1 MVYFTTSSCFSLWL
15 KCYFGGIKQIL
26 AITFALA
33 ISTLTFA
40 QEEEMIN
47 RRELGQTEIKFNMG
61 TALFELIEL
70 SYERILNGDAGV
82 GISTAYS
89 FAESSEFRG
98 MILPYFRFY
107 PSERQKAEGFF
118 LEANTGVIF
127 SEEDVF
133 ESFPGNGQITSENR
147 TGFGLGVAI
156 GGKFISKR
164 GLFGE
169 VLGGLGREFNDK
181 TSIEIYPRVGI
192 NFGFRF

>member
-1 MVYFTTSSCFSLWL
+1 M
-15 KCYFGGIKQIL
+15 KQIL

-40 QEEEMIN
+40 QEEEMINQEEEMIN

-133 ESFPGNGQITSENR
+133 EYFPGNSLNTSENR

-169 VLGGLGREFNDK
+169 VLGGLGREFNDE

>member
-1 MVYFTTSSCFSLWL
+1 M
-15 KCYFGGIKQIL
+15 KQIL
-26 AITFALA
+26 VITFALA

-89 FAESSEFRG
+89 FDESSEFRG

-127 SEEDVF
+127 SEDNIIEY
-133 ESFPGNGQITSENR
+133 SPYPGSGQNNRENR
-147 TGFGLGVAI
+147 AGFGLGVAV

-169 VLGGLGREFNDK
+169 VLGGLGREFNDE
-181 TSIEIYPRVGI
+181 TFIEIYPRVGI

>member
-1 MVYFTTSSCFSLWL
+1 M
-15 KCYFGGIKQIL
+15 KQIL
-26 AITFALA
+26 VITFALA

-40 QEEEMIN
+40 QEEEIFN

-70 SYERILNGDAGV
+70 SYERILNRDAGV

-127 SEEDVF
+127 SEDNIF
-133 ESFPGNGQITSENR
+133 EYSPSPGIGQNNRENR
-147 TGFGLGVAI
+147 AGFGLGVAV

-169 VLGGLGREFNDK
+169 VLGGLGREFNDE
-181 TSIEIYPRVGI
+181 TSIEIFPRVGI

>member
-1 MVYFTTSSCFSLWL
+1 
-15 KCYFGGIKQIL
+15 
-26 AITFALA
+26 
-33 ISTLTFA
+33 
-40 QEEEMIN
+40 
-47 RRELGQTEIKFNMG
+47 
-61 TALFELIEL
+61 
-70 SYERILNGDAGV
+70 
-82 GISTAYS
+82 
-89 FAESSEFRG
+89 
-98 MILPYFRFY
+98 LPYFRFY

-133 ESFPGNGQITSENR
+133 EYFPGNSLITGENR

-169 VLGGLGREFNDK
+169 VLGGLGREFNDE